1 MASSVFYQEKRGL
14 IIGINKYPRDSD
26 SLQYC
31 INDATDFNNTLQ
43 QIGFETSFGLDCNFE
58 ELKMKIDN
66 FVETIKDNDLVLFYF
81 AGHGKQSGDENYLL
95 PSDYHYNYLGHENDY
110 IANHA
115 INVKYITDKIDR
127 KKCRITI
134 YLFDCCRLKTKMR
147 TRAMNANQG
156 LGPIA
161 IKLQTLVVF
170 ACAPNE
176 YVLDE
181 TWNNRNGSLME
192 NLLKHITTL
201 DKDIEEIMKKVTF
214 AVNQQ
219 TGGIQLPYRTSSL
232 ASEVYL
238 VTKNDQGKDI
248 FFFVKF
254 ESRFFQYRNRSKCD

>member
-1 MASSVFYQEKRGL
+1 MASSVVYQRKRAL
-14 IIGINKYPRDSD
+14 IIGINKYLRNP
-26 SLQYC
+26 LQYC

-43 QIGFETSFGLDCNFE
+43 QIGFKTSFGLDCTLN
-58 ELKMKIDN
+58 ELKMKIDK
-66 FVETIKDNDLVLFYF
+66 FVETIQDHDLVLFYF

-95 PSDYHYNYLGHENDY
+95 PSDYDYDYFGHENDY
-110 IANHA
+110 IVNHA

-134 YLFDCCRLKTKMR
+134 YLFDCCRLKTKR
-147 TRAMNANQG
+147 TRAIDANQG

-176 YVLDE
+176 AVLDE
-181 TWNNRNGSLME
+181 TWNNRNGSLTE
-192 NLLKHITTL
+192 NLLKYITKP

-219 TGGIQLPYRTSSL
+219 TGGIQLPYRISSL
-232 ASEVYL
+232 AGDVYL
-238 VTKNDQGKDI
+238 VTTNDQGRARY
-248 FFFVKF
+248 FSFLKF
-254 ESRFFQYRNRSKCD
+254 ESRFFQ